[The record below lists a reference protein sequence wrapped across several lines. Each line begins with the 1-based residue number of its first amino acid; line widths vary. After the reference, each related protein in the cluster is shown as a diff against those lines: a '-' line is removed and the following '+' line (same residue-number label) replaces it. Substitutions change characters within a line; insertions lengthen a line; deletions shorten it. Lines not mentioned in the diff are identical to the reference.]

1 VLCPDCS
8 WITSITAFNPR
19 FSGIYGSVADDP
31 GIILM
36 PGPFAP
42 PKEVAARNPSVR
54 SLTAGL
60 WEAPAINSATLQQH
74 DYNSI
79 KRHD

>member
-1 VLCPDCS
+1 
-8 WITSITAFNPR
+8 
-19 FSGIYGSVADDP
+19 
-31 GIILM
+31 M

-42 PKEVAARNPSVR
+42 PKAVAARNPSVR

-60 WEAPAINSATLQQH
+60 WEAAAINSATLQQH